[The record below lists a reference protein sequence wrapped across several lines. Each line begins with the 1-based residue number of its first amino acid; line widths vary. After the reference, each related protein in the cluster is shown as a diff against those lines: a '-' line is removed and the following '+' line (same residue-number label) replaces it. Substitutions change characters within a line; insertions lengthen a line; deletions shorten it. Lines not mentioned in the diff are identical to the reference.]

1 MCFDVM
7 QNMCLVIFGIWNH
20 CSNAVK
26 FTHDGKVGI
35 NLHLVDK
42 RQAGCEIQNGLPM
55 RADPTCPNTTATEN
69 TSASPRNRDT
79 DTLHCSNREDACQ
92 NGISSNENFREYN
105 EGEVFWLRCDVYDT
119 GIGIP
124 GFFSII
130 IFCISHL
137 TEKPTISG

>member
-1 MCFDVM
+1 M
-7 QNMCLVIFGIWNH
+7 IFGIWNH

-35 NLHLVDK
+35 NLHLVDN
-42 RQAGCEIQNGLPM
+42 RQAGCEIRNKQLPM
-55 RADPTCPNTTATEN
+55 RAHPASPNTIATEN
-69 TSASPRNRDT
+69 TAASPRNCDT
-79 DTLHCSNREDACQ
+79 DTSCCSNREDACQ

-124 GFFSII
+124 GFFSIFI
-130 IFCISHL
+130 HC
-137 TEKPTISG
+137 TTY